1 MWPHN
6 VIPYKRWYLRT
17 KMRKHH
23 MIDSPYN
30 HMVKVR
36 AKCQQTYEKR
46 DNSVFVIHDV
56 QFVRIFC
63 VLLISC
69 THDAHINYYFN
80 KILSSAELL
89 FVIVNYK
96 KLFQKITK
104 IKIRPHSYQNLPPL
118 FVTKPTRNHIHERW
132 KYCIKDSPVCL
143 DKVYLQ
149 PRNKTVI

>member
-1 MWPHN
+1 
-6 VIPYKRWYLRT
+6 
-17 KMRKHH
+17 MRKHH

-118 FVTKPTRNHIHERW
+118 FVTKPTRNHIHER
-132 KYCIKDSPVCL
+132 
-143 DKVYLQ
+143 
-149 PRNKTVI
+149 